1 MKNRI
6 FILVMLSSLFLVAC
20 QSKSTENK
28 FTGGTDIWSA
38 ELHTVN
44 NQENKFVLKYKE
56 DPRDID
62 NIDEF
67 KLNAPNWTWG
77 MGDINL
83 DNEGIGI
90 YMTEDID
97 TDKFSTSE
105 SDIIEVEIKWND
117 KVDIFTLKSE

>member
-1 MKNRI
+1 MRNKL
-6 FILVMLSSLFLVAC
+6 FILLMLFSLFLVAC

-56 DPRDID
+56 DPKDI
-62 NIDEF
+62 NSIDEL
-67 KLNAPNWTWG
+67 KLNAPNGVWG
-77 MGDINL
+77 MGDLNV
-83 DNEGIGI
+83 DAEGVYI
-90 YMTEDID
+90 TEDID
-97 TDKFSTSE
+97 ADISTSE

-117 KVDIFTLKSE
+117 KVDNFTLKSE